1 MIFVGFEVSDTV
13 CELVLKVVVAA
24 SLVSFSSF
32 ADVTAETVTAVVV
45 WLTAEVSTLTDL
57 SAVSAAFP
65 QADKNT
71 AQSIKINIALFI
83 SSRSLSSNISY
94 IRPQIYTFC
103 KSSTFVTRYTANA
116 LANYIL
122 SSGSG
127 SSSGS
132 DISSSGV
139 FSTSISVC

>member
-71 AQSIKINIALFI
+71 AQNIDMTIAFFI
-83 SSRSLSSNISY
+83 LSRSLTSNISH
-94 IRPQIYTFC
+94 
-103 KSSTFVTRYTANA
+103 
-116 LANYIL
+116 
-122 SSGSG
+122 
-127 SSSGS
+127 
-132 DISSSGV
+132 
-139 FSTSISVC
+139 